1 MKQLN
6 FADDLF
12 IAGDSEVEVKVERL
26 MTDDNGDESISMAVT
41 SSEDDEDEMGDGVAV
56 SS

>member
-41 SSEDDEDEMGDGVAV
+41 SSEDDEDEMEDGVAV